1 RLPRIVRLRTR
12 DLPSR
17 LGALLGRLTPPT
29 SAPGRSPARVRG
41 RIPATDWTRLDPRV
55 LGCRLAVPR
64 RRDGADRRGV
74 GSGPAPRPGRA
85 PRRAPRRR
93 PRGRARQARC
103 RGPAGR
109 HGTPRRAGEA
119 HRRAEAQRRRLDQ
132 GRGSPDG
139 RPPDRDQRPAP
150 GRRATHLPARPRGL
164 NRGDHMLRKL
174 LVGAASTALLLGGT
188 SVAAAAATSGE
199 LTLKSEE
206 CREVELSAKLPA
218 GVYQGGTR
226 FEVDLLAGPN
236 GGGAP
241 SDHLGIVE

>member
-1 RLPRIVRLRTR
+1 
-12 DLPSR
+12 
-17 LGALLGRLTPPT
+17 
-29 SAPGRSPARVRG
+29 
-41 RIPATDWTRLDPRV
+41 
-55 LGCRLAVPR
+55 
-64 RRDGADRRGV
+64 
-74 GSGPAPRPGRA
+74 PGRA

-174 LVGAASTALLLGGT
+174 LVGAASTALLLGGA
-188 SVAAAAATSGE
+188 SVAVAQEKGPESKECTASTELRYAANVAG
-199 LTLKSEE
+199 KF
-206 CREVELSAKLPA
+206 EVRKKPINKA
-218 GVYQGGTR
+218 GV
-226 FEVDLLAGPN
+226 EMKAAED
-236 GGGAP
+236 
-241 SDHLGIVE
+241 